1 MTAWLALLPQPVGH
15 LAAPA
20 TNGDRHVGWLC
31 AWRDRPERP
40 HPFALRADGRLLAA
54 DGPPCRVSLLLLA
67 TNARPIADDPAAL
80 HARRC
85 VLRDGRPAA
94 VSILTED
101 PVHLAGALTVA
112 RIDHPQEVAALADD
126 PFARLGPTLILDIGA
141 GVLGPSL
148 LALGPVIERY
158 AGAPWPCDQ
167 W

>member
-1 MTAWLALLPQPVGH
+1 MTAWLALLRQPVGD

-20 TNGDRHVGWLC
+20 TDGDRHIGWLC
-31 AWRDRPERP
+31 AWCGSTDRP
-40 HPFALRADGRLLAA
+40 HPSALRVDGRLLAA
-54 DGPPCRVSLLLLA
+54 DGPPCRVSLLLLPA
-67 TNARPIADDPAAL
+67 DARPIADDPAAV

-94 VSILTED
+94 VSILTDD

-112 RIDHPQEVAALADD
+112 RIDHQQEVAALADD